1 MSLELTGEKLVF
13 HNNAGAEKFNSD
25 QDLIHQI
32 GYATWSGSWSSTNYT
47 ISWDHGL
54 NINTAGDIVV
64 PYITITSG
72 TDNIGSIANQ
82 FIGVRQPAQ
91 GLVPMNFDARNVDNL
106 PTLDSAWISL
116 YVGKD
121 KVFLTNQSVPYNLQ
135 GGGTGLGATS
145 QRGAVAY
152 NAKKAPNPGIGTVY
166 YTFEMYVYRY
176 VTPVAYKNNSN
187 PFIVNG
193 GVPKNHDLINTIMGW
208 ELQHDETQGNPEQQI
223 NRVSTLATSNGLLR
237 GYAESYRF
245 DYLGYQSNTLP
256 ENQVDMLSNG
266 YGKIYSNA
274 YTAVTSPLN
283 KSWWTFKNNQ
293 RFEYSDDFDN
303 ADSTLPSRWY
313 VNYDFYRTST
323 DPQPL
328 PDEMYFHVTN
338 LPSDVDVY
346 NANYA
351 TPGTDN
357 VFRIYRVDDDGNEA
371 LIREFRD
378 DEIIDVYI
386 APAGQS
392 IKFQYECPYIEN
404 AELYNR
410 LDVVVNAIYERD
422 HTMWWLSFSAL
433 TNNII

>member
-106 PTLDSAWISL
+106 PTLDSAWVSL

-135 GGGTGLGATS
+135 GGGEGLGATS
-145 QRGAVAY
+145 QRGAIAY
-152 NAKKAPNPGIGTVY
+152 NAKKAPEPGIGTVY

-187 PFIVNG
+187 PFIING
-193 GVPKNHDLINTIMGW
+193 GVPKNHDLIDTIMGY
-208 ELQHDETQGNPEQQI
+208 ELAAKEEDGNPEPAI
-223 NRVSTLATSNGLLR
+223 SRASVLSNSSGLLR
-237 GYAESYRF
+237 GYAEAYVLEYWSRQGTS
-245 DYLGYQSNTLP
+245 DPATQAIDALR
-256 ENQVDMLSNG
+256 NG

-274 YTAVTSPLN
+274 YTTVTSPLN
-283 KSWWTFKNNQ
+283 KSWMI
-293 RFEYSDDFDN
+293 FESDNGFQYSDDFTN
-303 ADSTLPSRWY
+303 ADSTLPAKWY
-313 VNYDFYRTST
+313 RETGEITTV
-323 DPQPL
+323 L
-328 PDEMYFHVTN
+328 PDELYFHVTN
-338 LPSDVDVY
+338 LPSDVDIYDVY
-346 NANYA
+346 NS
-351 TPGTDN
+351 TPGIGN
-357 VFRIYRVDDDGNEA
+357 AFRIYRVDSDGNEA

-386 APAGQS
+386 APAGGS
-392 IKFQYECPYIEN
+392 IKFEYECPYIEN
-404 AELYNR
+404 VELLNR

-422 HTMWWLSFSAL
+422 HTMYWLSFSAL
-433 TNNII
+433 TNNLI